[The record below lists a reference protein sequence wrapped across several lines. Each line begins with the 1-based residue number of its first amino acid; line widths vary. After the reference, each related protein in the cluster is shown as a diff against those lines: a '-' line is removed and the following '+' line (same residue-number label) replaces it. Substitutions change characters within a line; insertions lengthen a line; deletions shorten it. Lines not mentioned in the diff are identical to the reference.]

1 MLDNSCDPDKNVFD
15 VDIQNIYPPYI
26 LPEEFESFSC
36 KLYSKSLSVL
46 HLNTRSLKKNFDSF
60 KHFLSSLNFEFRII
74 CFSEIWLDDS
84 ALACESL
91 YKLPHYNSVH
101 QLRGHG
107 KGGGVSIYMN
117 DSFNY
122 KVRTDLSVNNNDI
135 ESPSIETLFE
145 KKSNI
150 LINDLYRPPSGLIV
164 SFENSL
170 KDVFDKIKYSNKKL
184 HIVGDVNLNLLDY
197 EKCKNI

>member
-1 MLDNSCDPDKNVFD
+1 MSA
-15 VDIQNIYPPYI
+15 
-26 LPEEFESFSC
+26 
-36 KLYSKSLSVL
+36 L

-60 KHFLSSLNFEFRII
+60 KHFLSSLNFEFSII

-101 QLRGHG
+101 QLRCHG
-107 KGGGVSIYMN
+107 KSGGVSIYIN

-122 KVRTDLSVNNNDI
+122 KVRTDFIHWNFVR
-135 ESPSIETLFE
+135 

-150 LINDLYRPPSGLIV
+150 LINVLYRPPSGLIV

-170 KDVFDKIKYSNKKL
+170 KDVFNKIKNSNKML
-184 HIVGDVNLNLLDY
+184 HIVGDVNLNSLDY
-197 EKCKNI
+197 EKCKNV